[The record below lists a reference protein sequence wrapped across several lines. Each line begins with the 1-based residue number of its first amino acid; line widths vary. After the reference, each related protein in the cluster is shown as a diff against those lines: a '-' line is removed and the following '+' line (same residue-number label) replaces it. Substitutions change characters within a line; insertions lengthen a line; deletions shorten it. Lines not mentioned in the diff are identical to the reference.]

1 MLPDDAAPDPAGRG
15 VDHQL
20 GAREDGLGRVE
31 VSEHQARH
39 AGRDLRTEE
48 LGVER
53 GATPEEL
60 GGDGGPGRI
69 VIGAVQFDA
78 VQARP

>member
-1 MLPDDAAPDPAGRG
+1 VLPDDAAPDPTGRG

-31 VSEHQARH
+31 VSEHQTGH

-48 LGVER
+48 LGVEWR
-53 GATPEEL
+53 AVPEKL
-60 GGDGGPGRI
+60 GGDGRPGRI
-69 VIGAVQFDA
+69 VVGAVQLDA